1 MANIESI
8 FTSDLDENSKR
19 AKSIFGKLL
28 ISLRKNDY
36 IKLYSLMSGVSDT
49 KFEDNVIKLVF
60 SDNTSH
66 EMVNNSSDIAVLS
79 ELVAQID
86 STLKLQIESSGE
98 KSFDEHKFTE
108 YLKDE
113 FGKILTIK

>member
-1 MANIESI
+1 MANFESI

-36 IKLYSLMSGVSDT
+36 MKLYSLMSGVSDT
-49 KFEDNVIKLVF
+49 KYEDNAIKLVF
-60 SDNTSH
+60 SDNTAY

-79 ELVAQID
+79 ELVANID

-113 FGKILTIK
+113 FGKLLTIK